1 MKFQMKL
8 LALAAMSLA
17 MAAPA
22 AHAAIDNGSASGNG
36 ELFFSL
42 WSDNGTAGNTAD
54 DVSYTR
60 DLGVHINDWASAVNT
75 PVLSAAKTTAGYMQS
90 FSADSLLT
98 SFLGAIPAGAKVLWN
113 VVGVDN
119 FGSAKR
125 FVSTAAAG
133 TSALPTQPAGN
144 SVNVETAISSFAD
157 AVNPMADTQNNTP
170 SSTTA
175 VNNSNTATFGDA
187 TAFAGNPSLFGT
199 NLGGKTLFN
208 TTGGIGDKLPFF
220 LQYHVGATGNASSKS
235 FGTAGVTDAYWTL
248 NNAGALSYNVAA
260 VPEADTWAMLLAGLG
275 MMGFIARRRLQG

>member
-8 LALAAMSLA
+8 LALAAMGLVV
-17 MAAPA
+17 AAPA

-42 WSDNGTAGNTAD
+42 WSDSGTAATAD

-60 DLGVHINDWASAVNT
+60 DLGVNINDWASAANA
-75 PVLSAAKTTAGYMQS
+75 PVLSAAKTTAVYVQS
-90 FSADSLLT
+90 FTVDSLLT
-98 SFLGAIPAGAKVLWN
+98 SFLGAIPAGANVHWN

-125 FVSTAAAG
+125 FVSTAAEG
-133 TSALPTQPAGN
+133 TTVLPTQSANG
-144 SVNVETAISSFAD
+144 SVVAYAAISSFANS
-157 AVNPMADTQNNTP
+157 VNTFSDTQNSTP
-170 SSTTA
+170 SSTAA
-175 VNNSNTATFGDA
+175 VNNSNTAVYGDGIPY
-187 TAFAGNPSLFGT
+187 AGSVAFGT

-208 TTGGIGDKLPFF
+208 TTGAIGAKLPFF
-220 LQYHVGATGNASSKS
+220 LQYSVGTTGNASSKAFS
-235 FGTAGVTDAYWTL
+235 TANTDAYWTL
-248 NNAGALSYNVAA
+248 NNAGALSYNVAP

>member
-22 AHAAIDNGSASGNG
+22 AHASIDNGSASGNG

-42 WSDNGTAGNTAD
+42 WSDNGTASTAD

-60 DLGVHINDWASAVNT
+60 DLGVKINDWASAVNA
-75 PVLSAAKTTAGYMQS
+75 PVLSAAKTTAGYVQS
-90 FSADSLLT
+90 FTADSLLT
-98 SFLGAIPAGAKVLWN
+98 SFLGAIPAGANVHWN

-125 FVSTAAAG
+125 FVSTAAEG
-133 TSALPTQPAGN
+133 TSALPTQLASG
-144 SVNVETAISSFAD
+144 SVNVYTAISSFAGS
-157 AVNPMADTQNNTP
+157 VNTLADTQNGTP
-170 SSTTA
+170 GSATT
-175 VNNSNTATFGDA
+175 VNNSNTAVYGDGVPY
-187 TAFAGNPSLFGT
+187 AGSVAWGT
-199 NLGGKTLFN
+199 NLGSRTLFD
-208 TTGGIGDKLPFF
+208 TTGAIGTKLPFF
-220 LQYHVGATGNASSKS
+220 LQYTVGTTGNASSKAFS
-235 FGTAGVTDAYWTL
+235 TASADAYWTL

>member
-8 LALAAMSLA
+8 LALAAMGFA

-22 AHAAIDNGSASGNG
+22 AHAAIDSGASTGNG

-60 DLGVHINDWASAVNT
+60 DLGVHINDWAGATSPFA
-75 PVLSAAKTTAGYMQS
+75 LSAAKTTAGYVQS

-98 SFLGAIPAGAKVLWN
+98 GFLGAIPAGAKVLWN
-113 VVGVDN
+113 VVGNDSL
-119 FGSAKR
+119 GAKR
-125 FVSTAAAG
+125 FVTTAAEGTTTLPAQQTSSSRNVNTAILSFAG
-133 TSALPTQPAGN
+133 
-144 SVNVETAISSFAD
+144 SVNTLA
-157 AVNPMADTQNNTP
+157 NTQNSTP

-175 VNNSNTATFGDA
+175 VNNSNTATFADGQA
-187 TAFAGNPSLFGT
+187 YAGGVAWGT

-208 TTGGIGDKLPFF
+208 TTGGIGAKLPFF
-220 LQYHVGATGNASSKS
+220 LQYETSTTQTGNALNKS

-248 NNAGALSYNVAA
+248 NNAGALSYTVAA